1 MAKKKTPIDYTSRDF
16 NSIKESLVD
25 YAKRYYPE
33 VYQDF
38 NEASFGSLMM
48 DMVSYVGDVMSF
60 YLDYQTNE
68 SFLTTAIEQKN
79 VINLSRQM
87 GYKYQNV
94 ATSSGEITLYVLVPA
109 NDLGLGPDLNYAPII
124 RQGSTFSSE
133 GGDNFILTED
143 IRFDD
148 SSNEVVAGRIDPAT
162 GVPNFYAIRSK
173 ER

>member
-1 MAKKKTPIDYTSRDF
+1 MAKRKTPIDYTSRDF

-60 YLDYQTNE
+60 YLDYQVNE
-68 SFLTTAIEQKN
+68 SFLETAFEKKN

-87 GYKYQNV
+87 GYKYQQV
-94 ATSSGEITLYVLVPA
+94 ASASGEITLYTLVPA
-109 NDLGLGPDLNYAPII
+109 NELGLGPDTSYMPII
-124 RQGSTFSSE
+124 RQGSVFS
-133 GGDNFILTED
+133 TE
-143 IRFDD
+143 
-148 SSNEVVAGRIDPAT
+148 SGN
-162 GVPNFYAIRSK
+162 NFYISGRCAL
-173 ER
+173 

>member
-1 MAKKKTPIDYTSRDF
+1 MAKRKTPIDYTSRDF

-60 YLDYQTNE
+60 YLDYQVNE
-68 SFLTTAIEQKN
+68 SFLQTASEKKN

-87 GYKYQNV
+87 GYKYQQV
-94 ATSSGEITLYVLVPA
+94 ATSSGELTLYVLIPA
-109 NDLGLGPDLNYAPII
+109 NDLGLGPDTIYLPII
-124 RQGSTFSSE
+124 EKGLYFPLNRET
-133 GGDNFILTED
+133 IL
-143 IRFDD
+143 F
-148 SSNEVVAGRIDPAT
+148 
-162 GVPNFYAIRSK
+162 
-173 ER
+173 

>member
-1 MAKKKTPIDYTSRDF
+1 MATKKTPIDYTSRDF

-60 YLDYQTNE
+60 YLDYQVNE

-79 VINLSRQM
+79 VI
-87 GYKYQNV
+87 
-94 ATSSGEITLYVLVPA
+94 TSPT
-109 NDLGLGPDLNYAPII
+109 
-124 RQGSTFSSE
+124 
-133 GGDNFILTED
+133 
-143 IRFDD
+143 
-148 SSNEVVAGRIDPAT
+148 
-162 GVPNFYAIRSK
+162 
-173 ER
+173 